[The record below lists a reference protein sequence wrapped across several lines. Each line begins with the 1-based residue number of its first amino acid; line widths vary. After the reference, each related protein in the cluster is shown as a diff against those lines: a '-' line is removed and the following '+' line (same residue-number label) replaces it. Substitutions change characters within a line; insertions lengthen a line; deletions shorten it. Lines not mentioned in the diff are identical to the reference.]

1 MIFLVVSQ
9 ECGILSN
16 PSGGSVSIDKTTKG
30 GVAAYS
36 CNPGFEVTSGDTSR
50 TCQADGD
57 WSGDC
62 SSVWSRYEFW
72 HDVKLQLVLEL
83 LEHHFPSFYTPL
95 FDLGSM
101 MRV

>member
-16 PSGGSVSIDKTTKG
+16 PSGGSVSIDKTTEG

-57 WSGDC
+57 WSGTAAQC
-62 SSVWSRYEFW
+62 GRGMYSGM
-72 HDVKLQLVLEL
+72 
-83 LEHHFPSFYTPL
+83 T
-95 FDLGSM
+95 
-101 MRV
+101 